1 MPSKIHF
8 EINGNPACGRGT
20 RTHASVTQV
29 TCGLCAQKDAYI
41 EAMAK
46 AQADK
51 MERFLAQEPRAMIE
65 PWHEGRVTMSCGECG
80 HMKFREADR
89 TCYGHYANYVC
100 ANCGH
105 TESRLT
111 ETGMSF

>member
-1 MPSKIHF
+1 MPIKIHF
-8 EINGNPACGRGT
+8 EINGASACGRGN
-20 RTHASVTQV
+20 RTHQSVTQV
-29 TCGLCAQKDAYI
+29 TCGLCAKKDAYI

-51 MERFLAQEPRAMIE
+51 MERFLAQEPTTVRE
-65 PWHEGRVTMSCGECG
+65 PWERDKAMACSDCGSLL
-80 HMKFREADR
+80 FRHADR
-89 TCYGHYANYVC
+89 TCYGHYDNWVC

-105 TESRLT
+105 NESRLT